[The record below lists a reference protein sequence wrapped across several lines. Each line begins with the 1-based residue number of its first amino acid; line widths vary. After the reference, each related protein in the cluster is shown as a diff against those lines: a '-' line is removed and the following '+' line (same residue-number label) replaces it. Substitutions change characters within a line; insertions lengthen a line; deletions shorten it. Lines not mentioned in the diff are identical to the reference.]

1 MLQPDVMRLEVHPD
15 SNPDSYKEITCA
27 LEEPNAER
35 KRKIGDWPFCKKGDK
50 CLYSHENYG
59 EASILE
65 GKRKWNQLRAAKR
78 SAPPAP
84 PHHNPSRKEEN

>member
-1 MLQPDVMRLEVHPD
+1 MHPD
-15 SNPDSYKEITCA
+15 NNPDSYKEITCA